1 MREIFE
7 NEKQREIH
15 HLIEKNPGLHLSKI
29 AELLDIKIVEAK
41 IQLQFLKNKGLI
53 TITTEQGIKRYYL
66 KHYKTK
72 TREIQTQEIRQKIY
86 NIIAENPGLYLT
98 KIAELLHM
106 SKQLAD
112 YHLLYLEKNEKII
125 AVKDP
130 NEFYRR
136 YYTHEHKVQN
146 KDRSAL
152 EALRQELPF
161 KIVLLLLHNTHLRHK
176 EIYEYLDVSPSKLSY
191 HINKLKNTGI
201 VVVMSYGHEK
211 GYRLKNNEEVIRI
224 LKKYKT
230 HLGIHLVLEK
240 FKNMWDDL
248 NLF

>member
-1 MREIFE
+1 MSKIFE
-7 NEKQREIH
+7 TETQRKIH
-15 HLIEKNPGLHLSKI
+15 HLLEKNPGLHLSKLS
-29 AELLDIKIVEAK
+29 ELLNIKIIEVE
-41 IQLQFLKNKGLI
+41 IQLQLLKNKGFI
-53 TITTEQGIKRYYL
+53 ITTAEQGIERYYL
-66 KHYKTK
+66 KHRKMK

-86 NIIAENPGLYLT
+86 NLIAENPGLYLT

-112 YHLLYLEKNEKII
+112 YHLLYMEKNEKII

-136 YYTHEHKVQN
+136 YYTHEHIVQN

-161 KIVLLLLHNTHLRHK
+161 RVVLLLLHNTHLKHK
-176 EIYEYLDVSPSKLSY
+176 EIYEYLDISPSKLSY
-191 HINKLKNTGI
+191 HINKLKNAGI
-201 VVVMSYGHEK
+201 VDVMSYGHEK
-211 GYRLKNNEEVIRI
+211 GYRLKNSKEVIRV
-224 LKKYKT
+224 LKKYKM
-230 HLGIHLVLEK
+230 HLGVHLVLEK